1 VYDSQWL
8 DWRNTLY
15 IISEIARTYVEL

>member
-1 VYDSQWL
+1 VNSVGPY
-8 DWRNTLY
+8 TLY